1 MPQGTAFP
9 HLKLALREKFRAKF
23 GRGVGPNAEVE
34 HNKQNR
40 PAHVG
45 KLRGSLQRI
54 RDLFRVEI
62 ERRQREGLPAVDAG
76 AGFVMRIPDGADPDA
91 FAHALGVELV
101 AEVEGGFMLVAT
113 EDLTF
118 ARLEEILAKFNRGS
132 AGGGA
137 AAALLDVFEAPDA
150 PHRIERLLAPDVL
163 RLWPF
168 RENQEYI
175 FDVSIQTAEGTRSFS
190 IPRVVKRRDESDE
203 QFQQRK
209 QTARQDALANAD
221 GRWAD
226 AAEKRFDKLVE
237 LVSFYG
243 GEIM

>member
-1 MPQGTAFP
+1 MPQGSAFP
-9 HLKLALREKFRAKF
+9 HLKLALREKFRARF
-23 GRGVGPNAEVE
+23 TGGVAPNPEIE
-34 HNKQNR
+34 QNKQNR

-76 AGFVMRIPDGADPDA
+76 AGFVMRIPDGADPDH

-101 AEVEGGFMLVAT
+101 AEVDGGFMLVAT

-118 ARLEEILAKFNRGS
+118 ARLDEILAKFDRGS

-137 AAALLDVFEAPDA
+137 AAALLDVFESPDA
-150 PHRIERLLAPDVL
+150 PHRIERLLAPDVF

-168 RENQEYI
+168 RDDQEYV
-175 FDVSIQTAEGTRSFS
+175 FDVSIQTAEGTRS
-190 IPRVVKRRDESDE
+190 
-203 QFQQRK
+203 
-209 QTARQDALANAD
+209 ALRN
-221 GRWAD
+221 
-226 AAEKRFDKLVE
+226 L
-237 LVSFYG
+237 
-243 GEIM
+243 